1 MKSFGVFLIAIIALF
16 ILLANIGP
24 MVLFA
29 LGVYLLYVIW
39 KKFVVAEET
48 GAKVFWVILGLIV
61 FSITLSNVYAVVGL
75 FAVYVLYVLFFR
87 KDGNEV
93 PRRRQTQSA
102 GESDPFNQFEQEWS
116 TLKKNSN

>member
-1 MKSFGVFLIAIIALF
+1 MKSFGVFLIAIIAMF
-16 ILLANIGP
+16 VLLANFGP

-39 KKFVVAEET
+39 KKFAAAEET
-48 GAKVFWVILGLIV
+48 GAKVLWVILGLIV
-61 FSITLSNVYAVVGL
+61 FSITLSNVYAIVGL

-87 KDGNEV
+87 KDDSDV
-93 PRRRQTQSA
+93 PRQNKQQSY

-116 TLKKNSN
+116 SLKKN